1 MNRNWL
7 KIILLFSIFGI
18 TLATGLYL
26 TDQIYRTFIDVFKLS
41 PSQVSS
47 DFSKHQSECKQIKDC
62 KLIEGD
68 ILIRRYITHRTW
80 LIDKLS
86 HPFFTHS
93 AMYLGN
99 DKIIEA
105 TGYEEN
111 PKDEIRISNFSQ
123 SDWQDEQIESWV
135 IIRPRNISNKIVRIK
150 KDLENIANDPDY
162 RFGFPKKGYKRLSCS
177 DLILNPLINEAIIN
191 VANRPEMITPD
202 YLFWLAINNPGD
214 FEIIAHKA
222 TYQTD

>member
-7 KIILLFSIFGI
+7 KIILSFFLLVGI
-18 TLATGLYL
+18 LATGLYL
-26 TDQIYRTFIDVFKLS
+26 NDQIYRTFIDVFKLS

-47 DFSKHQSECKQIKDC
+47 DFSKYQSQCKQIKDC
-62 KLIEGD
+62 KLEEGD
-68 ILIRRYITHRTW
+68 ILIRRYITNRTW

-105 TGYEEN
+105 TGYEQN

-135 IIRPRNISNKIVRIK
+135 IIRAINISNKIVIIK
-150 KDLENIANDPDY
+150 EDLETIANDPEY
-162 RFGFPKKGYKRLSCS
+162 RFGFPKEGYKRLSCS
-177 DLILNPLINEAIIN
+177 DLILNPLISEGIIN
-191 VANRPEMITPD
+191 VINRPEMITPD
-202 YLFWLAINNPGD
+202 YLFWLAINNPSD
-214 FEIIAHKA
+214 FEIISYKA
-222 TYQTD
+222 IYQTD